1 MAVGTNTI
9 AEHRLRIDMSEKIA
23 ELEPNA
29 SPLITL
35 TKKMKRRRVVTN
47 PEFSWMEQ
55 DPGNRWD
62 AINNTGGYDADE
74 DANVW
79 AVDNAGYFRVGDIV
93 QVPSTTE
100 VVLVTNVV
108 NTGNTNTITV
118 KRGWGDSTTAQLVK
132 NDEQLVILGNAN
144 EEGAKL
150 REIKTTEPVK
160 KTNYTQILRT
170 PVGVTNTLAATS
182 TYGPKAM
189 AYYRHL
195 DGINHA
201 IDMERTMW
209 LGKKGKDIHNGKHRR
224 TTGGILEFLTE
235 NVLDVSAPSG
245 GANNG
250 GLTEQA
256 FTEWLEDVFRYGSSE
271 KILFACGRLCT
282 IIDLWAQSK
291 LKTVPGER
299 TYGVKIKEYVSSH
312 GTLFIVKHKLFE
324 GDVYGGMGVIL
335 DMNNVAYCPLKGRDT
350 KLLTG
355 RQDPDEDAVKDEYI
369 TEFGVEVR
377 LPKTHAIIKGVA

>member
-62 AINNTGGYDADE
+62 AINNSAGYNNSAT
-74 DANVW
+74 VW

-93 QVPSTTE
+93 QVPRTTE
-100 VVLVTNVV
+100 VMLITNVD
-108 NTGNTNTITV
+108 NTGNTITV
-118 KRGWGDSTTAQLVK
+118 IRGWGGSTTASLV
-132 NDEQLVILGNAN
+132 NDDPIVILGNAN

-209 LGKKGKDIHNGKHRR
+209 MGKKGKDIHNGKPRR

-235 NVLDVSAPSG
+235 NVLDVSAISD
-245 GANNG
+245 

-282 IIDLWAQSK
+282 IIDLWAQNK

-299 TYGVKIKEYVSSH
+299 TYGVKVKEYVSSH
-312 GTLFIVKHKLFE
+312 GTLYIVKHKLFE
-324 GDVYGGMGVIL
+324 GPVYGGMGVIL

-350 KLLTG
+350 KLLTA

>member
-62 AINNTGGYDADE
+62 TINNAAGYNNSAK
-74 DANVW
+74 VW

-100 VVLVTNVV
+100 VVLVTNVD
-108 NTGNTNTITV
+108 NTNNTITV
-118 KRGWGDSTTAQLVK
+118 IRGWGGSTTAPLV
-132 NDEQLVILGNAN
+132 NDDPIVILGNAN

-209 LGKKGKDIHNGKHRR
+209 LGKKGKDIHNGKPRR

-235 NVLDVSAPSG
+235 NVLEVSANSG
-245 GANNG
+245 GNSG

-282 IIDLWAQSK
+282 IIDLWAQNK

-299 TYGVKIKEYVSSH
+299 TYGVKVKEYVSSH

-324 GDVYGGMGVIL
+324 GPVYGGMGVIL

>member
-9 AEHRLRIDMSEKIA
+9 AGHRLRIDMSEKIA

-62 AINNTGGYDADE
+62 AINN
-74 DANVW
+74 ANSATEWV
-79 AVDNAGYFRVGDIV
+79 VVNAGYFRVGDIV
-93 QVPSTTE
+93 QVPRTTE
-100 VVLVTNVV
+100 VVLVTNVNV
-108 NTGNTNTITV
+108 DDTQNTITV
-118 KRGWGDSTTAQLVK
+118 KRGWGDSDTASLVN
-132 NDEQLVILGNAN
+132 NDPIVIIGNAN

-235 NVLDVSAPSG
+235 NVLEVSANS
-245 GANNG
+245 G

-282 IIDLWAQSK
+282 IIDLWAQNK

-312 GTLFIVKHKLFE
+312 GTLYIVKHKLFE
-324 GDVYGGMGVIL
+324 GAVYGGMGVIL

>member
-1 MAVGTNTI
+1 
-9 AEHRLRIDMSEKIA
+9 
-23 ELEPNA
+23 
-29 SPLITL
+29 
-35 TKKMKRRRVVTN
+35 
-47 PEFSWMEQ
+47 
-55 DPGNRWD
+55 
-62 AINNTGGYDADE
+62 
-74 DANVW
+74 
-79 AVDNAGYFRVGDIV
+79 
-93 QVPSTTE
+93 
-100 VVLVTNVV
+100 
-108 NTGNTNTITV
+108 
-118 KRGWGDSTTAQLVK
+118 
-132 NDEQLVILGNAN
+132 
-144 EEGAKL
+144 
-150 REIKTTEPVK
+150 
-160 KTNYTQILRT
+160 
-170 PVGVTNTLAATS
+170 
-182 TYGPKAM
+182 
-189 AYYRHL
+189 
-195 DGINHA
+195 
-201 IDMERTMW
+201 MW
-209 LGKKGKDIHNGKHRR
+209 LGKKGKDTHNGKPRR

-235 NVLDVSAPSG
+235 NVLEVSANS
-245 GANNG
+245 ANSG

-282 IIDLWAQSK
+282 IIDLWAQNK

-324 GDVYGGMGVIL
+324 GAVYGGMGVIL

>member
-62 AINNTGGYDADE
+62 AINNATGYNNSAT
-74 DANVW
+74 VW

-93 QVPSTTE
+93 QVPRTTE
-100 VVLVTNVV
+100 VVLVTNVDD
-108 NTGNTNTITV
+108 TENTITV
-118 KRGWGDSTTAQLVK
+118 IRGWGGSTTAPLVD
-132 NDEQLVILGNAN
+132 DEPLVILGNAN

-209 LGKKGKDIHNGKHRR
+209 LGKKGKDIHNGKPRR

-235 NVLDVSAPSG
+235 NVLDVSAIS
-245 GANNG
+245 G

-282 IIDLWAQSK
+282 IIDLWAQNK

-299 TYGVKIKEYVSSH
+299 TYGVKVKEYVSSH

-324 GDVYGGMGVIL
+324 GPVYGGMGVIL

>member
-35 TKKMKRRRVVTN
+35 TKKMKRTRVVTN

-62 AINNTGGYDADE
+62 AINKSTGYNASATG
-74 DANVW
+74 W

-100 VVLVTNVV
+100 VVLVTAVD
-108 NTGNTNTITV
+108 NTGNTITV
-118 KRGWGDSTTAQLVK
+118 IRGWGGSTTAPLVD
-132 NDEQLVILGNAN
+132 NDPLVILGNAN

-209 LGKKGKDIHNGKHRR
+209 LGKKGKDIHNGKPRR
-224 TTGGILEFLTE
+224 TTGGIFEFLTE
-235 NVLDVSAPSG
+235 NVLDASTISD
-245 GANNG
+245 

-282 IIDLWAQSK
+282 IIDLWAQYK

-312 GTLFIVKHKLFE
+312 GTLYIVKHKLFE
-324 GDVYGGMGVIL
+324 GPVYGGMGVIL

-369 TEFGVEVR
+369 TELGVEVR
-377 LPKTHAIIKGVA
+377 LPKTHAIIKGAA

>member
-62 AINNTGGYDADE
+62 TINNATGNDAT
-74 DANVW
+74 VW
-79 AVDNAGYFRVGDIV
+79 AVDNVGYFRVGDIV

-100 VVLVTNVV
+100 VVLVTNVG
-108 NTGNTNTITV
+108 NTGNTITV
-118 KRGWGDSTTAQLVK
+118 IRGWGGSTTARLE
-132 NDEQLVILGNAN
+132 NDDPIVILGNAN

-209 LGKKGKDIHNGKHRR
+209 LGKKGKDIHNGKPRR

-235 NVLDVSAPSG
+235 NVLNVSASSG
-245 GANNG
+245 GSG

-282 IIDLWAQSK
+282 IIDLWAQNK

-324 GDVYGGMGVIL
+324 GPVYGGMGVIL

-369 TEFGVEVR
+369 TELGVEVR

>member
-47 PEFSWMEQ
+47 PEFNWMEQ

-62 AINNTGGYDADE
+62 AINNATGYNNSAT
-74 DANVW
+74 VW

-100 VVLVTNVV
+100 VVLVTAVD
-108 NTGNTNTITV
+108 NTGNTITV
-118 KRGWGDSTTAQLVK
+118 IRGWGGSTTAPLV
-132 NDEQLVILGNAN
+132 DDDPLVILGNAN

-209 LGKKGKDIHNGKHRR
+209 LGKKGKDIHNGKPRR
-224 TTGGILEFLTE
+224 TTGGIIEFLTE
-235 NVLDVSAPSG
+235 NVLDVSAISG
-245 GANNG
+245 S
-250 GLTEQA
+250 LTEQA

-282 IIDLWAQSK
+282 IIDLWAQNK

-324 GDVYGGMGVIL
+324 GAVYGGMGVIL

>member
-1 MAVGTNTI
+1 
-9 AEHRLRIDMSEKIA
+9 
-23 ELEPNA
+23 LEND
-29 SPLITL
+29 
-35 TKKMKRRRVVTN
+35 
-47 PEFSWMEQ
+47 
-55 DPGNRWD
+55 DP
-62 AINNTGGYDADE
+62 I
-74 DANVW
+74 
-79 AVDNAGYFRVGDIV
+79 
-93 QVPSTTE
+93 
-100 VVLVTNVV
+100 
-108 NTGNTNTITV
+108 
-118 KRGWGDSTTAQLVK
+118 
-132 NDEQLVILGNAN
+132 VILGNAN

-209 LGKKGKDIHNGKHRR
+209 LGKKGKDIHNGKPRR

-235 NVLDVSAPSG
+235 NVLNVSASSG
-245 GANNG
+245 GSG

-282 IIDLWAQSK
+282 IIDLWAQNK

-324 GDVYGGMGVIL
+324 GPVYGGMGVIL

-369 TEFGVEVR
+369 TELGVEVR

>member
-47 PEFSWMEQ
+47 PEFNWMEQ

-62 AINNTGGYDADE
+62 AINNATGYNNSAT
-74 DANVW
+74 VW

-100 VVLVTNVV
+100 VVLVTAVD
-108 NTGNTNTITV
+108 NTGNTITV
-118 KRGWGDSTTAQLVK
+118 IRGWGGSTTAPLV
-132 NDEQLVILGNAN
+132 DDDPLVILGNAN

-209 LGKKGKDIHNGKHRR
+209 LGKKGKDIHNGKPRR
-224 TTGGILEFLTE
+224 TTGGIIEFLTE
-235 NVLDVSAPSG
+235 NVLDVSAIS
-245 GANNG
+245 G

-282 IIDLWAQSK
+282 IIDLWAQNK

-324 GDVYGGMGVIL
+324 GAVYGGMGVIL